1 MTPKLSQDKMLQRIV
16 KELGVPNLLDILT
29 NAPLHRLR
37 PLLIHAFKHRSQ
49 MVNPSHLL
57 EEYEQR
63 QEFLGISSLSQ
74 DALYRFA
81 LICLETANPMFHAVQ
96 TSPIAPFALN
106 AALSKISQNNTL
118 SSIRG
123 SEVVSDLTSQ
133 LALECALRRKRY
145 ASLGDKTPIHL
156 STAGRVLRL
165 QPFDKNRGYMQHF
178 NLFALCSGGV
188 NGGKNEGFAIPTLQN
203 HIDMLLEVLNALR
216 VHGYKASDIT
226 VKISDIQFL
235 NNLIEARSLPREEIL
250 RNSLNDDFDLF
261 ERYNI
266 AFPREVESAR
276 ELAPSLFKRNNLPVR
291 TGYFAHIEK
300 TLIAPL
306 RTKHAGIRFCF
317 DFSRKSGLGY
327 YQHLCFHIFGATQN
341 NHTVQLAD
349 GGIVDWAA
357 KLLGTKKEAMVISG
371 IGAELV
377 QKLFSDT

>member
-1 MTPKLSQDKMLQRIV
+1 MLQSIL
-16 KELGVPNLLDILT
+16 KELGAPNLLDILT
-29 NAPLHRLR
+29 DAPLHRLK

-49 MVNPSHLL
+49 MVTPTHLL

-81 LICLETANPMFHAVQ
+81 LICLEAVQPMFHAVQ

-133 LALECALRRKRY
+133 LALECALQRKRQ
-145 ASLGDKTPIHL
+145 ARHADETSVHL

-165 QPFDKNRGYMQHF
+165 QPFDKSKGYMQHF

-188 NGGKNEGFAIPTLQN
+188 NRGENKGFAIPALQV
-203 HIDMLLEVLNALR
+203 HIDMLLRVLDALR
-216 VHGYKASDIT
+216 LHGYNVSDIV
-226 VKISDIQFL
+226 VKISDIRFL
-235 NNLIEARSLPREEIL
+235 DNLIDACSLPREEIL
-250 RNSLNDDFDLF
+250 RNSLNDNFDLF
-261 ERYNI
+261 AQYKI
-266 AFPREVESAR
+266 AFPREVQYAH
-276 ELAPSLFKRNNLPVR
+276 ELDSPLFERNNLPVR
-291 TGYFAHIEK
+291 TRYFAHIEE

-306 RTKHAGIRFCF
+306 RVKYPEVQFCF
-317 DFSRKSGLGY
+317 DFNRKSGLGY
-327 YQHLCFHIFGATQN
+327 YQHLCFHIFGANQGSQI
-341 NHTVQLAD
+341 VQLAD

-357 KLLGTKKEAMVISG
+357 KLLGNKKEAMVISG

-377 QKLFSDT
+377 QKLFGDT